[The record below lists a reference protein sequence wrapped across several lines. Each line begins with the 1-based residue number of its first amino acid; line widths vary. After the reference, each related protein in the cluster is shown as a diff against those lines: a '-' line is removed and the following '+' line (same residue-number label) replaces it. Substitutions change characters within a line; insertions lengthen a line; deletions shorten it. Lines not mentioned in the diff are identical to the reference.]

1 MPLNRA
7 QAARLIKRLDRGT
20 IDDAG
25 VKEIRGDWRVWARPS
40 QLPPEGDWRI
50 WLLLAGR
57 GFGKTR
63 SGAEWVR
70 AQAESGAAQRIALV
84 APTAR
89 DARLVMVEGESGL
102 LSIASAEARPTFEV
116 SKRQLAWPNGAIA
129 TLFSAD
135 EPDRLRGPQFD
146 AAWCDELAAWRYPA
160 AWDMLMMGLRL
171 GKHPRVVVTTT
182 PKPVK
187 LIRALLASPDCVV
200 TRGGTRD
207 NATIS
212 RRAFSPRS

>member
-1 MPLNRA
+1 MPFTADEAA
-7 QAARLIKRLDRGT
+7 QLVAQIDRDPMSERAARNALG
-20 IDDAG
+20 G
-25 VKEIRGDWRVWARPS
+25 WHHWARPS

-70 AQAESGAAQRIALV
+70 AQAESGAARRIALV

-102 LSIASAEARPTFEV
+102 LAIAPDAMRPVFEP
-116 SKRQLAWPNGAIA
+116 SKRQLTWPNGAIA
-129 TLFSAD
+129 TLYSAD

-146 AAWCDELAAWRYPA
+146 AAWCDELAAWPVLGEDQGREQIAAAQSRHTPPWRAGVLRSRQNSPA
-160 AWDMLMMGLRL
+160 GTARDSAPG
-171 GKHPRVVVTTT
+171 PR
-182 PKPVK
+182 
-187 LIRALLASPDCVV
+187 
-200 TRGGTRD
+200 
-207 NATIS
+207 
-212 RRAFSPRS
+212 

>member
-1 MPLNRA
+1 MPITPAEASQLA
-7 QAARLIKRLDRGT
+7 VEFDHAPLPQ
-20 IDDAG
+20 DDAQD
-25 VKEIRGDWRVWARPS
+25 VLGDWRLWARPS
-40 QLPPEGDWRI
+40 QLPPEGAWRV

-70 AQAESGAAQRIALV
+70 AQAESGAARRIALV

-102 LSIASAEARPTFEV
+102 LAIAPDDRRPVFEP
-116 SKRQLAWPNGAIA
+116 SKRQLTWPNGAIA

-146 AAWCDELAAWRYPA
+146 AAWCDELAAWQI
-160 AWDMLMMGLRL
+160 L
-171 GKHPRVVVTTT
+171 GKNQGRQQVSP
-182 PKPVK
+182 
-187 LIRALLASPDCVV
+187 ALSA
-200 TRGGTRD
+200 RD
-207 NATIS
+207 TALG
-212 RRAFSPRS
+212 PG

>member
-1 MPLNRA
+1 MPITFTEAAQLAAAIEGAPLADEEARA
-7 QAARLIKRLDRGT
+7 VLD
-20 IDDAG
+20 
-25 VKEIRGDWRVWARPS
+25 DWRFWARPS
-40 QLPPEGDWRI
+40 QLPPEGAWRV

-70 AQAESGAAQRIALV
+70 GLAESGAARRIALV

-102 LSIASAEARPTFEV
+102 LSIASADSRPTFEV
-116 SKRQLAWPNGAIA
+116 SKRQLTWPSGAIA

-146 AAWCDELAAWRYPA
+146 AAWCDELAAWPI
-160 AWDMLMMGLRL
+160 L
-171 GKHPRVVVTTT
+171 GEDQRREQVSLAVTTRDSA
-182 PKPVK
+182 
-187 LIRALLASPDCVV
+187 RA
-200 TRGGTRD
+200 
-207 NATIS
+207 
-212 RRAFSPRS
+212 PR